1 MEFLQS
7 VINSISEFMTGGV
20 FATVVI
26 VLEMVMRMVKT
37 DKPMS
42 IIYIVSGFLKKSS
55 ELLSLIASLL
65 DKVLPQRVK

>member
-7 VINSISEFMTGGV
+7 
-20 FATVVI
+20 VI